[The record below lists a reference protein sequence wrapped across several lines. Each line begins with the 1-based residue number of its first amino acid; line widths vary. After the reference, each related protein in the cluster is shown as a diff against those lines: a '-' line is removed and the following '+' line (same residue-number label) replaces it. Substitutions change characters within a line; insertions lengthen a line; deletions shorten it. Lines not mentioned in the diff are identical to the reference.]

1 MKIAEDSFFKE
12 CKKFEDLEKELFQ
25 KIKNLRDSVK
35 GDKVYDDNKI
45 DKESFHLTIFLESDL
60 IAYSRLYKSS
70 ECEVSLQRFSVAQ
83 KYRNMGISKILMN
96 YIFLNTERIFNKS
109 SLILTSRLKTKEF
122 YEKYDFEVY
131 DIKKEN
137 SLDRFY
143 MRRDF

>member
-1 MKIAEDSFFKE
+1 MKITEDSFFKE
-12 CKKFEDLEKELFQ
+12 CKKFEDIEKELFK

-45 DKESFHLTIFLESDL
+45 DKESFHLTIFLKSDL
-60 IAYSRLYKSS
+60 IAYSRLYQSS
-70 ECEVSLQRFSVAQ
+70 DYEVSLQRFSVAE
-83 KYRNMGISKILMN
+83 KYRNIGVSKILMN
-96 YIFLNTERIFNKS
+96 FIFLNAKKIFNKS

-131 DIKKEN
+131 DIKNEN

>member
-12 CKKFEDLEKELFQ
+12 CKKFEDLEKKLFQ

-70 ECEVSLQRFSVAQ
+70 KCEVSLQRFSVAQ
-83 KYRNMGISKILMN
+83 KYSCLLYTSPSPRDS
-96 YIFLNTERIFNKS
+96 RKS
-109 SLILTSRLKTKEF
+109 RMPSSA
-122 YEKYDFEVY
+122 
-131 DIKKEN
+131 
-137 SLDRFY
+137 
-143 MRRDF
+143 

>member
-1 MKIAEDSFFKE
+1 MKITEDSFFKE
-12 CKKFEDLEKELFQ
+12 CKKFEDIEKELFQ

-45 DKESFHLTIFLESDL
+45 DKESFHLTIFLKSDL
-60 IAYSRLYKSS
+60 IAYSRLYQSS
-70 ECEVSLQRFSVAQ
+70 DYEVTLQRFSVAE
-83 KYRNMGISKILMN
+83 KCRNIGVSKILMN
-96 YIFLNTERIFNKS
+96 FIFLNAKKIFNES

-131 DIKKEN
+131 DIKNEN

-143 MRRDF
+143 MRKVF